1 MESKGVSRG
10 LKWTSYVLQGLLVA
24 LFLLG
29 GIMNMSGAE
38 EAVKGA
44 SEMGY
49 PESTVFTLGLV
60 ITLCAILYAVP
71 RTTLIGAIL
80 LTGWLGGAVATHVIH
95 QDPLVNIIIPII
107 FGVLVWVAIGL
118 RNWKLLD
125 AM

>member
-1 MESKGVSRG
+1 MESNQVSKGI
-10 LKWTSYVLQGLLVA
+10 KWTSYILQGILVA
-24 LFLLG
+24 LFLMG

-44 SEMGY
+44 TEMGY
-49 PESTVFTLGLV
+49 PESSIFTLGLV
-60 ITLCAILYAVP
+60 VTLCAILYAVP
-71 RTTLIGAIL
+71 RTTIIGAIS
-80 LTGWLGGAVATHVIH
+80 LTAWLGGAVATHVIH
-95 QDPLVNIIIPII
+95 EDPLVNIIIPII